1 MKSKIS
7 IKILIGSRNTLLYDL
22 DLNVNV
28 TFVE

>member
-1 MKSKIS
+1 MKSKI